1 VKSEPLESDRGSALG
16 RGKKRN
22 KSISAVPSKRS
33 KTPSSSDDSSQEEQI
48 LDRTADSEGDG
59 VPTTLKTTTTETAA
73 VVPQNTGNA
82 NSFLVSQTNTF
93 ISTVSRA
100 TTFDLTSLA
109 YDCILVVIL
118 E

>member
-1 VKSEPLESDRGSALG
+1 MKSEPLESDRGSALG
-16 RGKKRN
+16 RGEKRN

-33 KTPSSSDDSSQEEQI
+33 KTPSSSDDSSPEEQI

-59 VPTTLKTTTTETAA
+59 VPTTLKTSTTATAA
-73 VVPQNTGNA
+73 VEPQNTGNA
-82 NSFLVSQTNTF
+82 SQTNTF